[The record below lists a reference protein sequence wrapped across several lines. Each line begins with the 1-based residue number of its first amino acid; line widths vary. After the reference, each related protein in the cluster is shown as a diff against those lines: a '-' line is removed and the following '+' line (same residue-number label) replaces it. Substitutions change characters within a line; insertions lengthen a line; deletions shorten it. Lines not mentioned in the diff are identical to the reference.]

1 MDLENH
7 CCVISRLTL
16 AKTLYDPLTAVLNLS
31 VLFSVSV
38 LIFVNSPAT
47 EYLLVVQEL
56 FLKRK
61 YTFYHKK
68 MRQILNNILK
78 GSKYKC
84 VSQ

>member
-47 EYLLVVQEL
+47 VFTRSTEVVFKKKIYILSQEDASNS
-56 FLKRK
+56 KQYPERK
-61 YTFYHKK
+61 
-68 MRQILNNILK
+68 
-78 GSKYKC
+78 
-84 VSQ
+84 